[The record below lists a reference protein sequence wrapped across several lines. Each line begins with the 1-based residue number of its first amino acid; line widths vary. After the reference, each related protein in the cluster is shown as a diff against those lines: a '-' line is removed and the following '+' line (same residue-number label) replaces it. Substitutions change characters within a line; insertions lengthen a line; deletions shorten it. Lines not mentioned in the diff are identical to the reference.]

1 MSETESPLER
11 FKRLLGQTAKAI
23 AADPE
28 AEIKFGGEQPKVTG
42 NEARIPVP
50 PRRLD
55 VAKRAIARGH
65 SDAAALKLAH
75 HDELLHAKLT
85 PQNAQGAAVYS
96 ALEEMRIEAIGTR
109 HLDGVGDNLEAA
121 LTKRLEDKGYQR
133 LEDRQD
139 IPLTE
144 IMALLARE
152 RMTGREV
159 PEPARKLVDL
169 WRKDIEDKAGDAL
182 DELAKLGDLGD
193 QAAFS
198 DLILDLLADLDIADE
213 KGNEEAEDQ
222 NADDE
227 SQAEEDDAPDDPG
240 KDENDG
246 KDDAP
251 EDDQEEDSV
260 PELGEARE
268 GEAEIRDEPAEWD
281 ESDEEADARARAEMA
296 QRQNLPDDMGLNYHP
311 YTTQFDETVHPD
323 ELCDPEELTRLRLQL
338 DNQLEG
344 LHAVV
349 ARLANR
355 LQRRLLAQQN
365 RAWQFDLD
373 EGILDA
379 ARLAR
384 VVVDPTQPLSYKQE
398 KDQPFKDTSVTLL
411 IDNSGSMRGRPITV
425 AALCGDILAR
435 TLERCGVSVEI
446 LGFTTRAWKGGQSR
460 EKWVMDGRPKNPGR
474 LNDLRHI
481 IYKPASVPWRRA
493 KDNLALMLKEGLLKE
508 NIDGEALKWA
518 HDRLLSR
525 PEARR
530 ILMVISDGAPVDDT
544 TSSANGAGYLD
555 RHLRDV
561 ISYIENM
568 SPVELLAIGIGHD
581 VTRFY
586 RRALTIA
593 DVEQLGGAMTDQLA
607 ALFDDDVPPAVM
619 RRRA

>member
-75 HDELLHAKLT
+75 HDELLHTKLT

-109 HLDGVGDNLEAA
+109 HLNGVGDNLEAA

-133 LEDRQD
+133 MEDRQD

-169 WRKDIEDKAGDAL
+169 WRKEIEDKAGDAL
-182 DELAKLGDLGD
+182 DQLAKLGDLAD

-198 DLILDLLADLDIADE
+198 DLVLDLLADLDIADE
-213 KGNEEAEDQ
+213 KGNEEAEDE
-222 NADDE
+222 NADNE

-240 KDENDG
+240 EDENDG

-323 ELCDPEELTRLRLQL
+323 ELCDPEELTRLRQQL